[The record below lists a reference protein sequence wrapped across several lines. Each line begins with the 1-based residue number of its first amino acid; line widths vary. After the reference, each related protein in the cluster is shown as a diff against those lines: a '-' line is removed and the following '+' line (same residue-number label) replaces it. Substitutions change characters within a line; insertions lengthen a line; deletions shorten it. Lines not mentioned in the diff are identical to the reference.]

1 MTESDIQTG
10 IFVEKL
16 RASWLGYLPLFLI
29 APAVGFVAVP
39 FLGID
44 QSFLLGAVITVIA
57 IAVRATW
64 NRRLKVTST
73 EIVVGKNRI
82 DRSGVTSVT
91 VIGRNERQSAMGPG
105 LNANALVSYQ
115 ASAKQLVRIDLR
127 QEKWPYLLVSTNKA
141 TQLVA
146 AIEN

>member
-16 RASWLGYLPLFLI
+16 RASWPGYLPLLLI
-29 APAVGFVAVP
+29 APAVGFVALP
-39 FLGID
+39 FLGMD
-44 QSFLLGAVITVIA
+44 QSFLVGALVTAMA
-57 IAVRATW
+57 IAVRAAW
-64 NRRLKVTST
+64 NRRLTVTTT
-73 EIVVGKNRI
+73 EIVVGKDRI
-82 DRSGVTSVT
+82 TKSSVTSVS
-91 VIGRNERQSAMGPG
+91 VIDRAQRQSAMGPG

-115 ASAKQLVRIDLR
+115 ASAKQLVRIDLN

-146 AIEN
+146 AIKN